1 MVRSIY
7 LVAGILILIFIAA
20 IVMGM
25 AVYQPDSH
33 DEIKLKV
40 ICAGSLIES
49 FYEFEKEFENKHPGV
64 DVQVEGHGSIQ
75 VIRHVTDLHK
85 EVDVIAVADHSL
97 IPDMMY
103 PKYAD
108 WYIAF
113 ATNEMVIAYSNQSK
127 YADEITS
134 DNWYEILKRPNVT
147 FGFSNPM
154 LDSCGYRAL
163 MVTQLA
169 ELYYDDQ
176 TIFDDVVACNFDPAI
191 AVSMNNDTC
200 IVVMPEIF
208 EHKTEKIVI
217 RGGSIQ
223 LLAFLDYG
231 EIDYAFQYKSMA
243 QQHGLQFVD
252 LPCEIDLSSTES
264 EDIYNK
270 VIIQLGFQRFTSVGT
285 ERSGKPIFYAMTIP
299 NSTQHPKLAVEFVKF
314 VLSED
319 GQGILHNTKIPPI
332 YPMADDLDNIP
343 DELRLMDI
351 IYGPEIFTL
360 L

>member
-1 MVRSIY
+1 MVKA
-7 LVAGILILIFIAA
+7 VHPVVGILILILIAA
-20 IVMGM
+20 LVVGM
-25 AVYQPDSH
+25 TVYQTDSQ
-33 DEIKLKV
+33 DETKLKV

-49 FYEFEKEFENKHPGV
+49 FHKLEKEFENKHPGV

-75 VIRHVTDLHK
+75 VIRYVTDLHK

-103 PKYAD
+103 PEYAD
-108 WYIAF
+108 WYIIF

-134 DNWYEILKRPNVT
+134 DNWYEILKRPGVT

-176 TIFDDVVACNFDPAI
+176 SIFDDVIACNFDPAI
-191 AVSMNNDTC
+191 AVSTNNDTC
-200 IVVMPEIF
+200 VVIIPEIF

-217 RGGSIQ
+217 RGGSVQ

-231 EIDYAFQYKSMA
+231 EIDYAFQYRSMA
-243 QQHGLQFVD
+243 EQHGLQSVD
-252 LPCEIDLSSTES
+252 LPCEIDLSSTEY
-264 EDIYNK
+264 EDIYEK
-270 VIIQLGFQRFTSVGT
+270 VAIQLGFQRFTSVGT
-285 ERSGKPIFYAMTIP
+285 ERSGKSIFYAMTIP
-299 NSTQHPKLAVEFVKF
+299 NSTQHPELAVEFVKF

-319 GQGILHNTKIPPI
+319 GQGILCDARQTPI
-332 YPMADDLDNIP
+332 SPMIDNPDNMP
-343 DELRLMDI
+343 DELGSMNM
-351 IYGPEIFTL
+351 GKKKWM
-360 L
+360 

>member
-1 MVRSIY
+1 MVKAIH
-7 LVAGILILIFIAA
+7 LVVGILILIFIAA
-20 IVMGM
+20 VVMGM
-25 AVYQPDSH
+25 AVYQSDSH
-33 DEIKLKV
+33 DETKLKV

-49 FYEFEKEFENKHPGV
+49 FHELEKEFENKHPGV

-75 VIRHVTDLHK
+75 VIRYVTDLHK
-85 EVDVIAVADHSL
+85 DVDVVAVADYSL

-103 PKYAD
+103 PEYAD

-134 DNWYEILKRPNVT
+134 DNWHEILKRPGVT

-154 LDSCGYRAL
+154 LDSCGYRAF

-169 ELYYDDQ
+169 EFYYDNQ
-176 TIFDDVVACNFDPAI
+176 TIFDDVIACNFDPAI
-191 AVSMNNDTC
+191 KVSMNNDTC
-200 IVVMPEIF
+200 IVFIPEIF

-217 RGGSIQ
+217 RGGSVQ

-243 QQHGLQFVD
+243 QQHGLQYVD
-252 LPCEIDLSSTES
+252 LPCEIDLSSTEY
-264 EDIYNK
+264 EDIYKK
-270 VIIQLGFQRFTSVGT
+270 VIIQLGFQRFTSIGT

-299 NSTQHPKLAVEFVKF
+299 NSTQHPELAVEFVEF
-314 VLSED
+314 ILSED
-319 GQGILHNTKIPPI
+319 GQGILCDAKQTPI
-332 YPMADDLDNIP
+332 SLMTDNPDNIP
-343 DELRLMDI
+343 VEFRFMDI
-351 IYGPEIFTL
+351 TEMDG
-360 L
+360 

>member
-1 MVRSIY
+1 MVKAVHP
-7 LVAGILILIFIAA
+7 VAGILILILILIAA
-20 IVMGM
+20 LVVGM
-25 AVYQPDSH
+25 TVYQSDSH
-33 DEIKLKV
+33 DETKLKV

-49 FYEFEKEFENKHPGV
+49 FYELEKEFENKHPGV

-103 PKYAD
+103 PEYAD

-134 DNWYEILKRPNVT
+134 DNWYEILKRPGVT

-191 AVSMNNDTC
+191 AVSTNNDTC

-208 EHKTEKIVI
+208 EHRTEKIVI

-231 EIDYAFQYKSMA
+231 EIDYAFQYRSMA
-243 QQHGLQFVD
+243 EQHGLQFVD
-252 LPCEIDLSSTES
+252 LPCEIDLSSTEY

-299 NSTQHPKLAVEFVKF
+299 NSTQHPELAVEFVKF
-314 VLSED
+314 ILSED
-319 GQGILHNTKIPPI
+319 GQGILCDAKQPTIH
-332 YPMADDLDNIP
+332 PMTDDMDNIP
-343 DELRLMDI
+343 DELRFMDMT
-351 IYGPEIFTL
+351 EMDD
-360 L
+360 

>member
-1 MVRSIY
+1 MVKAIH

-20 IVMGM
+20 VVIVMGM
-25 AVYQPDSH
+25 AAYQSGSH
-33 DEIKLKV
+33 DETKLKV

-49 FYEFEKEFENKHPGV
+49 FHELEKEFENKHPGV

-75 VIRHVTDLHK
+75 VIRYVTDLHK
-85 EVDVIAVADHSL
+85 EVDVVAVADYSL

-103 PKYAD
+103 PGYAD

-127 YADEITS
+127 YANEITS
-134 DNWYEILKRPNVT
+134 DNWYEILKRPGVT

-154 LDSCGYRAL
+154 LDSCGYRAF

-169 ELYYDDQ
+169 EFYYDNH
-176 TIFDDVVACNFDPAI
+176 TIFDDVIACNFDPAI
-191 AVSMNNDTC
+191 KVNMNNDTC
-200 IVVMPEIF
+200 IVSIPEIF

-217 RGGSIQ
+217 RGGSVQ

-243 QQHGLQFVD
+243 QQHGLQYVD
-252 LPCEIDLSSTES
+252 LPCEIDLSSTEY
-264 EDIYNK
+264 EDIYKK
-270 VIIQLGFQRFTSVGT
+270 VIIQLGFQRFTSIGT

-299 NSTQHPKLAVEFVKF
+299 DSTQHPELAVEFVKF
-314 VLSED
+314 ILSED
-319 GQGILHNTKIPPI
+319 GQEILCDAKQTPI
-332 YPMADDLDNIP
+332 SPMTDNPDNIP
-343 DELRLMDI
+343 DEFRFMDMTEMD
-351 IYGPEIFTL
+351 G
-360 L
+360 

>member
-1 MVRSIY
+1 MVRSIH
-7 LVAGILILIFIAA
+7 LVAGILILIFVAA

-33 DEIKLKV
+33 DETKLKV

-85 EVDVIAVADHSL
+85 EVDVLAVADHSL

-103 PKYAD
+103 PEYAD

-134 DNWYEILKRPNVT
+134 DNWYEILKRPGVT

-191 AVSMNNDTC
+191 AVSTNNDTC

-351 IYGPEIFTL
+351 IYGPETFTL